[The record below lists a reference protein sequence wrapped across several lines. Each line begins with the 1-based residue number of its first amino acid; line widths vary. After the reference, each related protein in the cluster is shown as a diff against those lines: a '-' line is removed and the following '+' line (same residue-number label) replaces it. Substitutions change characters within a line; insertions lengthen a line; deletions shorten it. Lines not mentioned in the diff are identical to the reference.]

1 MERILGGNVP
11 DRKDK
16 NGGEDVSDRE
26 KQASDKLEE
35 SLKKEDTSGKPKGPE
50 DAKKKSEEGDS
61 DPY

>member
-1 MERILGGNVP
+1 MP